1 MSEKRLEKLLNP
13 NNAGGLGKIIRHAR
27 EMGDLV
33 QLLQKA
39 LPEDHA
45 PAIAAANIRDNGEL
59 VVLAS
64 SSAWASR
71 LRYETEILIAAA
83 RTTGADIKNCSIRVA
98 RT

>member
-1 MSEKRLEKLLNP
+1 MSEKSLEKLLNP
-13 NNAGGLGKIIRHAR
+13 NNDGGLGRIIRHAR

-33 QLLQKA
+33 QLLQDA
-39 LPEDHA
+39 LPADQA
-45 PAIAAANIRDNGEL
+45 PAITAANIRDNGEL

-71 LRYETEILIAAA
+71 LRYETDALIAAA
-83 RTTGADIKNCSIRVA
+83 RTTGADIKDCSIRVA